1 MNAFWT
7 WIMDFDIFLIWLFSV
22 SSMLFALI
30 FLFFM
35 TISND
40 SKSISAT
47 ILRAEIT
54 AQPDPVEELARF
66 FFISYLIY
74 FSFLGLY
81 TLCVYRDRCHFK
93 KESVVL
99 VDYGKITEF
108 QGATSKV
115 ECNHKHHRQQVD
127 VFFKSENGNVRL
139 PFHVKA
145 AVGDRVQYILTVE
158 GGYAVYQYLVNE
170 SVSYEHS
177 ECSWW
182 NDKNGLKHALKLL
195 KDHHE

>member
-1 MNAFWT
+1 
-7 WIMDFDIFLIWLFSV
+7 
-22 SSMLFALI
+22 
-30 FLFFM
+30 
-35 TISND
+35 
-40 SKSISAT
+40 
-47 ILRAEIT
+47 
-54 AQPDPVEELARF
+54 
-66 FFISYLIY
+66 
-74 FSFLGLY
+74 
-81 TLCVYRDRCHFK
+81 
-93 KESVVL
+93 VVL

-115 ECNHKHHRQQVD
+115 ECNYKHHRQEVD

-182 NDKNGLKHALKLL
+182 DDKNGLKHALKLL

>member
-1 MNAFWT
+1 MMNAFWT

-22 SSMLFALI
+22 SSMLLALMLLFLKVDSSI
-30 FLFFM
+30 TVAAAERLALFFF
-35 TISND
+35 
-40 SKSISAT
+40 KSS
-47 ILRAEIT
+47 
-54 AQPDPVEELARF
+54 
-66 FFISYLIY
+66 LIY
-74 FSFLGLY
+74 LSFLVLY

-115 ECNHKHHRQQVD
+115 ECNYKHHRQEVD

-182 NDKNGLKHALKLL
+182 DDKNGLKHALKLL